1 MNFLCH
7 LLSGEVNAT
16 RYADLAILEYLVP
29 NYVTIVLTKPD
40 ESSCE
45 AAMND
50 REMAFGAEFYRAHN
64 ICHVHQKTV
73 FEFPVTVTMDTTN
86 SEITAFVKT
95 GGYTGTC
102 K

>member
-1 MNFLCH
+1 METNYEFS

-16 RYADLAILEYLVP
+16 RYVNLAILANLVP
-29 NYVTIVLTKPD
+29 NHMTIVLNKPD

-64 ICHVHQKTV
+64 LCHVHQKTV

-86 SEITAFVKT
+86 REITAFVKT
-95 GGYTGTC
+95 GGYAGT
-102 K
+102 